1 MKIYLACKK
10 KGYIAIS
17 IGMYESI
24 NMQMIHV
31 NEQMLVPY
39 VTLSGRSQHN
49 YMIFADDRI
58 LSYSVACSRGL
69 KIDIQYT
76 IRALNSVF
84 SYFQFKNNLRKSNPY
99 SSRLKTFVIFR
110 KSQFLHVKSIQLFFT
125 QNIMSLYN
133 IFASVCKANHR
144 QI

>member
-1 MKIYLACKK
+1 MKTYLACKK
-10 KGYIAIS
+10 RGYIAIS

-49 YMIFADDRI
+49 YMMFADDRI
-58 LSYSVACSRGL
+58 LSNSVECSGGL

-76 IRALNSVF
+76 IRALNTVF
-84 SYFQFKNNLRKSNPY
+84 YYFQFKNNLRKS
-99 SSRLKTFVIFR
+99 
-110 KSQFLHVKSIQLFFT
+110 
-125 QNIMSLYN
+125 
-133 IFASVCKANHR
+133 
-144 QI
+144 